1 LTYNKCPLYSLN
13 SKKMLS
19 YLLKIP
25 SKQYFSQDFIAK
37 KIHPYIEIND
47 IGKKRLIEPPDE
59 DIKNIQTRIKNCLSM
74 IEVPEY
80 VFSGIKRR
88 SYVDNA
94 RLHIGKKYIYKTD
107 LTAFFPSTQR
117 EKVYSFFRYKLATS
131 SDVAD
136 ILTNYTTINLDIA
149 ACDDIAQINNFLNVK
164 GVAVRNHLISGAP
177 TSQILSYLANVDMF
191 DQLYSLSEKNN
202 MTMTVYVDDVTFSS
216 PYFISYRIR
225 KQILNI
231 FNKNGFQVSNQKV
244 KFYAKAYPKLV
255 TGVIIN
261 SKGQIV
267 VKNSLRKR
275 TVDEFNNLKKNP
287 DDKICRRKLRGLVT
301 STRQID
307 RNAFPSIKLFA
318 FDKKYKVN

>member
-1 LTYNKCPLYSLN
+1 
-13 SKKMLS
+13 
-19 YLLKIP
+19 
-25 SKQYFSQDFIAK
+25 
-37 KIHPYIEIND
+37 
-47 IGKKRLIEPPDE
+47 
-59 DIKNIQTRIKNCLSM
+59 
-74 IEVPEY
+74 
-80 VFSGIKRR
+80 
-88 SYVDNA
+88 
-94 RLHIGKKYIYKTD
+94 
-107 LTAFFPSTQR
+107 
-117 EKVYSFFRYKLATS
+117 
-131 SDVAD
+131 
-136 ILTNYTTINLDIA
+136 
-149 ACDDIAQINNFLNVK
+149 
-164 GVAVRNHLISGAP
+164 
-177 TSQILSYLANVDMF
+177 
-191 DQLYSLSEKNN
+191 
-202 MTMTVYVDDVTFSS
+202 MTVYVDDVTFSS